1 MIVGTNLRI
10 LLTTFFEI
18 ISAVNMKAISRLMLS
33 PSPRTISSWKYLIAS
48 SIPKTTS
55 KESAQET
62 RSIWT
67 ND

>member
-1 MIVGTNLRI
+1 MIVGTKIEFENLADYI
-10 LLTTFFEI
+10 LRDYLD
-18 ISAVNMKAISRLMLS
+18 MKAISRLMLS